1 MQINLHDDKV
11 LEGVKLLCGTLPAAD
26 TLRQTAPRGLFDE
39 MVCAFL
45 EELSAALLRDK
56 NVRAYPDVVAFAFFC
71 RKANLAALAKNY
83 EQEAKRRVGRGLL
96 FHIAPSNVPINFAYT
111 LVQGLLSGNLNIVK
125 ASSKGFAQT
134 GIVCAAISALLA
146 EERFAVLRP
155 FVCVV
160 EYDRNRQDVTE
171 YFSSLCSARL
181 IWGGNA
187 TIEAVRRA
195 PLAPRAFD
203 VTFADRYSLAVL
215 DAEAVLAQNEQDG
228 LKRLAQD
235 FYNDTYLFDQ
245 NACTSPRLVYWLG
258 ESEQVKKAQELFWM
272 AVHENI
278 RERYHVEPV
287 VAVDKLTAMYR
298 SAIDLADSHFM
309 PMPDNR
315 VNRVE
320 ISKLS
325 PALPDYRAVGGLFHE
340 YVDTDLEALA
350 EIVDERYKAL
360 SYFGC
365 DKQALRDFVVSH
377 GLRGIDNIAPVGKA
391 ADMDLIWDGYDLMLT
406 LSRIIAVG

>member
-11 LEGVKLLCGTLPAAD
+11 LEGVKLLCGALPAAD

-134 GIVCAAISALLA
+134 GIVCDAISVLLA

-181 IWGGNA
+181 IWGGDA

-215 DAEAVLAQNEQDG
+215 DAETVLAQNEQDG

-365 DKQALRDFVVSH
+365 DKQVLRDFVVSH

-391 ADMDLIWDGYDLMLT
+391 ADMDLIWDGYDLMMT
-406 LSRIIAVG
+406 LSRIIAIG